1 MTRGRADRG
10 STAAPPARL
19 PSPAWLLAQVGGH
32 AAMKFGE
39 RLKAALDLTPPH
51 AGILRALTS
60 SAGVSQQAL
69 AGRLGVLPSRLVA
82 LVDELESRGLV
93 ERRDNLDDRR
103 THALHLTDAGRGTLD
118 SIGRVAR
125 EHQHALCEALSAQEQ
140 EQLAGMLLRIA
151 KQQGLEPGVHP
162 GFKTLGRGARR
173 RGG

>member
-1 MTRGRADRG
+1 MARGRPNRG
-10 STAAPPARL
+10 STPAPCARMA
-19 PSPAWLLAQVGGH
+19 SPAWLLAEVCGP
-32 AAMKFGE
+32 AAMKFSE

-93 ERRDNLDDRR
+93 ARRNNLDDRR

-118 SIGRVAR
+118 TIGRVAR
-125 EHQHALCEALSAQEQ
+125 EHQQALCEALSAQEQ
-140 EQLAGMLLRIA
+140 EQLAGMLLRNA
-151 KQQGLEPGVHP
+151 EEPGVEH
-162 GFKTLGRGARR
+162 GVQTRLTILW
-173 RGG
+173 

>member
-1 MTRGRADRG
+1 
-10 STAAPPARL
+10 
-19 PSPAWLLAQVGGH
+19 
-32 AAMKFGE
+32 MKFGE

-60 SAGVSQQAL
+60 SAGASQQAL

-82 LVDELESRGLV
+82 LVDELESRGLL

-151 KQQGLEPGVHP
+151 RQQGLEPGVHP